1 MIGDLSVTNFVLL
14 AVFSFGFMAIV
25 VYLVADATDPRRTV
39 ENEQDESREEAAFG
53 SQWSGITTQ
62 DDQAF
67 LLDSPDERDEFLARH
82 GVGRRQ

>member
-14 AVFSFGFMAIV
+14 AVFAFGFMAIV
-25 VYLVADATDPRRTV
+25 VYIVADATDPRRTV
-39 ENEQDESREEAAFG
+39 ENEQDESRERAAFA

-67 LLDSPDERDEFLARH
+67 LLDAPEARDEFMVRH